1 MEMFK
6 SFKCSSFWP
15 YAAPPGKEHIEL
27 CVHLYRCVYIC
38 MCVYVYIYI
47 LTLVCV
53 YAENPMLWTSCVLQV
68 RWQLGGCHEACGLQ
82 SHLPAAR
89 MGKGLCK
96 RGDVAGRRQT
106 WRAGQRLLVYLGKN
120 GVRVLGELSEL
131 TREPAAPRFPA
142 LFIQAVPTILLRVK
156 KTRVSAHPIH
166 PVSGAPSQEP
176 APNLLPVS

>member
-1 MEMFK
+1 
-6 SFKCSSFWP
+6 
-15 YAAPPGKEHIEL
+15 
-27 CVHLYRCVYIC
+27 
-38 MCVYVYIYI
+38 
-47 LTLVCV
+47 
-53 YAENPMLWTSCVLQV
+53 
-68 RWQLGGCHEACGLQ
+68 
-82 SHLPAAR
+82 